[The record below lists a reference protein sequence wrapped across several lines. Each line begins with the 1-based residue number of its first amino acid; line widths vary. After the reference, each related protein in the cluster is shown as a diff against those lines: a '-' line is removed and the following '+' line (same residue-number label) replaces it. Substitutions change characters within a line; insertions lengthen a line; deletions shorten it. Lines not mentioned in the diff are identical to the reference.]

1 MDKDIAEEHLREL
14 FADTDRFLCGWV
26 INRTKKGY
34 ATVLFLVADRHP
46 NGDHFV
52 RDISPAVASLCQFV
66 EFDRSRGG
74 VKVKVA
80 HVNPTHWV
88 GDHLGHLLGL
98 HIPTNSG

>member
-14 FADTDRFLCGWV
+14 FADTDRYLCGWV
-26 INRTKKGY
+26 INRTK
-34 ATVLFLVADRHP
+34 
-46 NGDHFV
+46 
-52 RDISPAVASLCQFV
+52 ISPAVASLCQFV